1 MKNKLDQQD
10 SNLANNQEISR
21 RNVLLGILA
30 SVGAASTSGCA
41 HSLNTTIVDLEK
53 SSAQH
58 NSNHE
63 FYTAKEFLLV
73 SRLSDLIIPDTQ
85 TLGALAVGVPKLM
98 DKLHTDWASIQS
110 QTAHRDALKLVNDEL
125 DKISG
130 VAFLEQNPETQIAT
144 LSTLDNLAF
153 SSDYQRL
160 SAYRSIKDL
169 IARFYYL
176 SKVGASQE
184 LRYELV
190 PGRWEACIPFEK
202 VGRSWAA

>member
-1 MKNKLDQQD
+1 MKNNSDQQD
-10 SNLANNQEISR
+10 SNIPNNQEISR

-30 SVGAASTSGCA
+30 SVGAASTAGCA
-41 HSLNTTIVDLEK
+41 RSLNTTIVDLEK
-53 SSAQH
+53 SNAQH
-58 NSNHE
+58 NSNYE
-63 FYTAKEFLLV
+63 FYTSKEFLLV

-85 TLGALAVGVPKLM
+85 TLGALAVGVPRLM
-98 DKLHTDWASIQS
+98 DQLHTDWASIQT

-125 DKISG
+125 DTISG
-130 VAFLEQNPETQIAT
+130 VPFLKQNSEAQLAT

-160 SAYRSIKDL
+160 SAYRSIKEL

-176 SKVGASQE
+176 SEVGASQE